1 MTLKEYCDRNGYT
14 RKKLATDAQV
24 GIPKVWQLFS
34 ETPTRLH
41 LLELFRLCKVLKV
54 PPSQIVAPYKVVWC
68 KGYLHLRD
76 PNEISLNLNPK
87 KKRRNDI

>member
-1 MTLKEYCDRNGYT
+1 MTLKEYCDSKGFT
-14 RKKLATDAQV
+14 RKKLAADAQV

-54 PPSQIVAPYKVVWC
+54 PPSQIVAPYKVIWC
-68 KGYLHLRD
+68 KGYLYLRD
-76 PNEISLNLNPK
+76 PDEISLNLNPK
-87 KKRRNDI
+87 QKRRNDI